1 MKRLHDTLP
10 PKKNDGHILSSTIL
24 QKLGISPSQ
33 KVIKLAFN
41 NGTQQFQLNPIKE
54 EGARKKAPPTSLKLQ
69 GTILESKGLQANQ
82 RYAERKN
89 ETPINAVVSSAA
101 NLAAMLEVELLNET
115 GSDDH
120 YEELPT
126 DAENAV

>member
-1 MKRLHDTLP
+1 M
-10 PKKNDGHILSSTIL
+10 
-24 QKLGISPSQ
+24 
-33 KVIKLAFN
+33 IKLAFN